1 METFNILLL
10 EDDREYNALVRQM
23 LEKAP
28 GVVFNIMEAPR
39 LQTAFHLLEAHKP
52 DLILADL
59 DLPDS
64 RGLDTL
70 LGLRRLFKDGP
81 IILSAGGD
89 EETALEAVRK
99 GAQDYLVKGHLDA
112 RHLLR
117 VLRYALERHR
127 ILNELHAAG
136 RALERLV
143 TVDPLTGLLNRC
155 GFEQTLKEEIA
166 YLKRRGET
174 AFALLLDMDDFKH
187 VNESFG
193 HSAGDIL
200 LKEIAAKIEGALR
213 ATHVVAR
220 IGGNEFAVL
229 LSDTREAEALH
240 VAEKIRLVL
249 SQSPVA
255 ISEGRNV
262 FVSCSLGLA
271 ELEPQTSSLE
281 ELLQILRV
289 SLSRSKKN
297 GKNQLSVYQT
307 GMWPSAT
314 TAVLPSA
321 TTAALPSATTAV
333 RPVVGSLE
341 TDSLALLIEQLAL
354 ARNYYAVVQP
364 IIQLETGERTGGELF
379 SRFSHPEF
387 GQPDDFFRLAREA
400 RLLALIDRL
409 CLRTCLKQ
417 AAEARL
423 EGQLHV
429 NLFPS
434 TLIDIPVSQLLEEFA
449 VAENRP
455 PLCIEISEQQVLSE
469 PSHLLEA
476 VRTLR
481 QAGLSVAVDD
491 VGFGRSCLESLIVL
505 EPNVIKIDKRCVSG
519 IDRDPVKQ
527 KLFKRLLGVIRSL
540 EAEVIAEGIETQGE
554 LEFIIATGIRYG
566 QGYFF
571 SRPVPVL
578 EPASLF

>member
-10 EDDREYNALVRQM
+10 EDDRDYNALVRQM

-39 LQTAFHLLEAHKP
+39 FQTASHLLEAQKP

-64 RGLDTL
+64 RGLETL
-70 LGLRRLFKDGP
+70 LGLRRIFKDGP
-81 IILSAGGD
+81 IIILSASGD
-89 EETALEAVRK
+89 EEAALEAVRR

-127 ILNELHAAG
+127 ILNELRAAG
-136 RALERLV
+136 QALERLI
-143 TVDPLTGLLNRC
+143 TVDPLTGILNRC
-155 GFEQTLKEEIA
+155 GFEQTLKEEMA
-166 YLKRRGET
+166 QLKRRGET
-174 AFALLLDMDDFKH
+174 AFALLLDMDDFKS
-187 VNESFG
+187 VNESLG
-193 HSAGDIL
+193 HSAGDHL
-200 LKEIAAKIEGALR
+200 LKEIAAKIEGTVR

-220 IGGNEFAVL
+220 IGGNEFVVL
-229 LSDTREAEALH
+229 LNDTREAEALH
-240 VAEKIRLVL
+240 VAEKIRLVF

-271 ELEPQTSSLE
+271 EIEPHISSLE

-297 GKNQLSVYQT
+297 GKNQLSLHQ
-307 GMWPSAT
+307 
-314 TAVLPSA
+314 TAVFLPA
-321 TTAALPSATTAV
+321 TAPAARPAGAV
-333 RPVVGSLE
+333 EAESL
-341 TDSLALLIEQLAL
+341 SLLIEQMAV
-354 ARNYYAVVQP
+354 AKNYYAVVQP
-364 IIQLETGERTGGELF
+364 IIQLETGERIGGELF
-379 SRFSHPEF
+379 SRFSHSEF

-417 AAEARL
+417 SAEARL

-434 TLIDIPVSQLLEEFA
+434 TLIDIPVEQLLEEFA
-449 VAENRP
+449 VSENRA
-455 PLCIEISEQQVLSE
+455 PLCVEISEQQVLSE
-469 PSHLLEA
+469 PAHLLEA
-476 VRTLR
+476 VKALR
-481 QAGLSVAVDD
+481 RAGLSVAVDD

-505 EPNVIKIDKRCVSG
+505 EPNLIKIDKRCVSG

-540 EAEVIAEGIETQGE
+540 DAEVIAEGIETQGE
-554 LEFIIATGIRYG
+554 LEFIISMGIRYG

-571 SRPVPVL
+571 GRPVPVL